1 MAAPPHRS
9 VGAATPTAATRR
21 TNPVAALGRS
31 ALQQRPGHGLLV
43 GGIGGLLHGIVETF
57 GVQTGVVERI
67 AATAVRQRQFGG
79 YANVLLV
86 DGGGPAP
93 RGVRHRG
100 SRDHEISA
108 HAVDVER
115 RTQRRDAP

>member
-1 MAAPPHRS
+1 MRCLGVLLIS
-9 VGAATPTAATRR
+9 IVLTTCRR
-21 TNPVAALGRS
+21 VRWRLG
-31 ALQQRPGHGLLV
+31 LFV
-43 GGIGGLLHGIVETF
+43 GGIGGLLHGIVEAF

-67 AATAVRQRQFGG
+67 TASAVRQRQFGG

-86 DGGGPAP
+86 DGGGSPP

-100 SRDHEISA
+100 ARDHEISA

-115 RTQRRDAP
+115 RTQRRNAP

>member
-1 MAAPPHRS
+1 MRCLGVLLIS
-9 VGAATPTAATRR
+9 IVLTTCRR
-21 TNPVAALGRS
+21 VRWRLG
-31 ALQQRPGHGLLV
+31 LFV
-43 GGIGGLLHGIVETF
+43 GGIGGLLHGIVEAF

-67 AATAVRQRQFGG
+67 TASAVRQRQFGG
-79 YANVLLV
+79 YANILLV